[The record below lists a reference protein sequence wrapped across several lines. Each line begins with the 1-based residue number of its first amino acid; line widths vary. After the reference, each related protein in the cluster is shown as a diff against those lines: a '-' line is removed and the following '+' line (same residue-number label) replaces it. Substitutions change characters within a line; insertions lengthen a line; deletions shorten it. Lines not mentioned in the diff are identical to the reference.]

1 MGLRTIDLSYLSS
14 MCSTSRSDELKN
26 IVMDLG
32 EGERAK
38 LVTSDP
44 EVSYAIKSLSD
55 VLGYRVVSFRRV
67 GGVYEI
73 VIERYR

>member
-1 MGLRTIDLSYLSS
+1 MRTIDLSYLSS
-14 MCSTSRSDELKN
+14 MCSTSRSDALKN

-32 EGERAK
+32 KGERAK

-44 EVSYAIKSLSD
+44 ELSYAIRSLGD
-55 VLGYRVVSFRRV
+55 ELGYRVVSFRRMN
-67 GGVYEI
+67 GLYEI